1 MTICSANVTQDMHS
15 RNIQAAR
22 DPRFIQDRVEEYYRD
37 RLAQKWQGRHPMKGL
52 VPGKG
57 AIRMRSN
64 DYLALAGDSRIIAAE
79 IDALKE
85 GGHGD
90 SVSRIWVHHEKDVY
104 QAFEKRIARLML
116 AEDAVLCASGY
127 CANVGLVQSLAKPNT
142 PVYLDMKAHISLW
155 EGVKSADAVARPFR
169 HNDAEHL
176 LRQITKFGPG
186 IVIVDA
192 LYSTDGDL
200 CPLHDIVA
208 AVENTGCALIVDET
222 HSFGTHGPDGGGL
235 VAELGLEERVHF
247 RTVGLSKA
255 VASRGGV
262 VVGSQRNMEFFRYEA
277 LPAIFSTSVLRH
289 EIAGYQAVLDILKSD
304 GWRRTRLHQN
314 HSYLKQALQ
323 DLGYYVGGQTS
334 QIIALEAG
342 EIEKTVQLRDA
353 LERRGL
359 FGSLFFPPAT
369 ADNRCLI
376 RFTVNC
382 SLSDEDLQNAVRIC
396 RDIREEVGV
405 AQWRSTIRNR
415 KKIKMPIP
423 AE

>member
-1 MTICSANVTQDMHS
+1 MTICTETTDTQDVTTSFTHPH
-15 RNIQAAR
+15 
-22 DPRFIQDRVEEYYRD
+22 DPVFIKERVEGYYRD
-37 RLAQKWQGRHPMKGL
+37 RLEQKWQGRHPMKGL
-52 VPGKG
+52 VPGKN
-57 AIRMRSN
+57 AIKMRSN
-64 DYLALAGDSRIIAAE
+64 DYLALAGDPRIIGAE
-79 IDALKE
+79 IEALKE

-104 QAFEKRIARLML
+104 QSFEKNIARLMC

-127 CANVGLVQSLAKPNT
+127 CANVGLIQSLAMPET

-155 EGVKSADAVARPFR
+155 EGVKSAGAIARPFR

-176 LRQITKFGPG
+176 LRQVTQFGPG
-186 IVIVDA
+186 IVVVDA

-222 HSFGTHGPDGGGL
+222 HSFGTQGPDGGGL
-235 VAELGLEERVHF
+235 VVELGLEDRVHF

-262 VVGSQRNMEFFRYEA
+262 VVGSHRNMEFFRYEA

-289 EIAGYQAVLDILKSD
+289 EIAGYQAVLDILKAEP
-304 GWRRTRLHQN
+304 WRRARLHEN
-314 HSYLKQALQ
+314 HSYLKHALR
-323 DLGYYVGGQTS
+323 DLGYYVGENTS

-342 EIEKTVQLRDA
+342 EIDKTVQLRDA
-353 LERRGL
+353 LEKRGL

-369 ADNRCLI
+369 PDNRCLI
-376 RFTVNC
+376 RFTLNC
-382 SLSDEDLQNAVRIC
+382 ALSDDDLQNAVRIC
-396 RDIREEVGV
+396 RDIREEVGL
-405 AQWRSTIRNR
+405 AQWRSTKRAQR
-415 KKIKMPIP
+415 KVKRLET
-423 AE
+423 A